1 MGIFDKATQE
11 VAERMTSD
19 SNGDDQPPPSTS
31 ATTATMVGSR
41 AAESTVAGET
51 VTVEEPSTVQSEDDT
66 WLTGTNKYGWPRGR
80 EALEARE
87 IVQTSAMQSIT
98 NGIVD
103 QLVGGE
109 LAFESDG
116 DEVDSAEADV
126 QELIRDVLEG
136 PHLMD
141 DDLDDLIT
149 AAVEDMMGPGNAY
162 WQLLG
167 PENGSLPVVSLVPLD
182 ALTVRHNYNRH
193 GYPQDPPYYQAPS
206 AFAGQGVGGLSD
218 VDPTALQTED
228 VAVMHYPKG
237 RRTHK
242 VYPMSPSLQV
252 REWLEILANS
262 TTHHN
267 RFYSDNE
274 IPPGLIQVMGS
285 QNVDG
290 IKDKIEA
297 ASGDP
302 RDVPVIGGEGGAQWI
317 ELGGTAVNLNI
328 IEEQRWFF
336 QMCLASLGLG
346 KQELGFIEDVNRS
359 NGEVESSRIYKRIT
373 GPFAKQFQK
382 AFEHIASQFDV
393 YQGLNDPFDIKLR
406 FSDPREERARE
417 QRLRE
422 MYEAGGLTLRQY
434 IRRRGDEDLA
444 DNEMTV
450 EMNGEAIDYGDL
462 PKWVAEHKL
471 REARADSDADKDIQD
486 GDDGVPPG
494 E

>member
-1 MGIFDKATQE
+1 MGLFEDATREAAQQ
-11 VAERMTSD
+11 MTSD
-19 SNGDDQPPPSTS
+19 TNSDDQPPP
-31 ATTATMVGSR
+31 ATNAATATAATSR
-41 AAESTVAGET
+41 AATTTVAGET
-51 VTVEEPSTVQSEDDT
+51 VTVEEPQTVQSEDDT

-109 LAFESDG
+109 LAFESDD

-126 QELIRDVLEG
+126 QALLRDVLEG

-162 WQLLG
+162 WHLLG
-167 PENGSLPVVSLVPLD
+167 PEDGSLPVVSLVPLD

-218 VDPTALQTED
+218 VDPTALQAED
-228 VAVMHYPKG
+228 LAVMHYPKG

-317 ELGGTAVNLNI
+317 ELRG
-328 IEEQRWFF
+328 RR
-336 QMCLASLGLG
+336 SLSCT
-346 KQELGFIEDVNRS
+346 R
-359 NGEVESSRIYKRIT
+359 
-373 GPFAKQFQK
+373 
-382 AFEHIASQFDV
+382 
-393 YQGLNDPFDIKLR
+393 
-406 FSDPREERARE
+406 
-417 QRLRE
+417 
-422 MYEAGGLTLRQY
+422 
-434 IRRRGDEDLA
+434 
-444 DNEMTV
+444 
-450 EMNGEAIDYGDL
+450 
-462 PKWVAEHKL
+462 
-471 REARADSDADKDIQD
+471 
-486 GDDGVPPG
+486 
-494 E
+494 